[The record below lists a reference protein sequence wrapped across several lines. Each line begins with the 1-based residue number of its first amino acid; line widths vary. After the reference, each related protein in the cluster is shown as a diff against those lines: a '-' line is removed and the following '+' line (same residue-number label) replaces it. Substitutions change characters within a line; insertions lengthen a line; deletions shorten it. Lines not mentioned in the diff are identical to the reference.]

1 MSLHYILDGYNIIR
15 HEAYRPRGRTN
26 DPRYGLIA
34 FVRDEELCGSAK
46 NTVTIV
52 FDGFSSGFN
61 YDDGRFRTVFSGD
74 AKADEKIKVMIEAS
88 DRRKTIIVVSDDRE
102 IRGFA
107 GIYGVKTERVEEFVG
122 GRRSARRVDDESAKP
137 ELSYE
142 KMHRINSELRA
153 RWLK

>member
-1 MSLHYILDGYNIIR
+1 MSLHYILDGYNIMR
-15 HEAYRPRGRTN
+15 HAAYQPRGKAN

-52 FDGFSSGFN
+52 FDGFPSGFD
-61 YDDGRFRTVFSGD
+61 YDDGRFRTIFSGD
-74 AKADEKIKVMIEAS
+74 AKADDKIKAMIEAS
-88 DRRKTIIVVSDDRE
+88 DRRKTIVVVSDDRE

-107 GIYGVKTERVEEFVG
+107 KIYGVKTEHVEEFVG
-122 GRRSARRVDDESAKP
+122 GRRSARRTVDESAKP
-137 ELSYE
+137 ELTYE
-142 KMHRINSELRA
+142 KMRRINSELRA